1 MRRFAM
7 DKLLDW
13 KKKSNRKP
21 LILMG
26 ARQVGKTWLM
36 KEFGKTYYEKTAY
49 ISFYNNQ
56 RMQAVFD
63 TDFDIKR
70 IIMNL
75 NIESGVGQFGGMPC
89 TGENDHPAV
98 GFGFGSLHDW
108 HWNL

>member
-63 TDFDIKR
+63 TDRKSTRLNSSHTDISR
-70 IIMNL
+70 
-75 NIESGVGQFGGMPC
+75 MPSS
-89 TGENDHPAV
+89 A
-98 GFGFGSLHDW
+98 
-108 HWNL
+108 